1 MKNPKLPAFLNTPLR
16 LTLAILLSLFVAD
29 LGGMWMLPGHEETG
43 WVYVLNAGILA
54 VVITPVLYLAVFR
67 PLRAR
72 QHELERQLDEL
83 RRFQKSAINR
93 ELRMQGL
100 KDENE
105 ALKARLEGSRA

>member
-16 LTLAILLSLFVAD
+16 LVLVILLTTFVAEFVI
-29 LGGMWMLPGHEETG
+29 MWMLPGHEVTR
-43 WVYVLNAGILA
+43 WVYVLDAGILA

-72 QHELERQLDEL
+72 QLELERQLDEL

-93 ELRMQGL
+93 ELRMQEL

-105 ALKARLEGSRA
+105 ALKARLEGGRA